1 MKGGVFMPKEYCDIL
16 LFGAGTVGGL
26 ILGILCTLFILKE
39 IQQVS
44 SRERKKRK
52 RKGRHDQNRKK
63 NVRKKKKTKSENIKK
78 KKTPF
83 SERISTLASKTS
95 WSELSCLINKTDPTY
110 NVRRKRKKQDDSYQY
125 IKKLKNQL

>member
-1 MKGGVFMPKEYCDIL
+1 MPKEYCDIL

-26 ILGILCTLFILKE
+26 ILGMLFTLFILKE

-63 NVRKKKKTKSENIKK
+63 NVRKK